1 MKNFKFLPSSHVEE
15 IKDYP
20 FGRYRTTGTAFLE
33 FSPKKGFRFVR
44 QLRDPKTG
52 RLCAPKKSTYHEI
65 ALPIINENNHFSYA
79 NFDLNRTIEEVP
91 GVYKSISDNWHL
103 WNQEQQEYILLHALV
118 MVKVKIHAVHVYTGL
133 NETNGVQLNE
143 LLPVFEPAIRALKNG
158 LKDLSSNP
166 LKNCS
171 FDFDLYFDLLKRV
184 PENYSPFKVTHY
196 QHNLNTGKFEQVPG

>member
-1 MKNFKFLPSSHVEE
+1 MKNFNFLPSSHVEE

-20 FGRYRTTGTAFLE
+20 FGRHRTTGTAFLE

-65 ALPIINENNHFSYA
+65 ALPIINENGYFSYA

-91 GVYKSISDNWHL
+91 TVYKAISANWHL
-103 WNQEQQEYILLHALV
+103 WTNDQQDYILR
-118 MVKVKIHAVHVYTGL
+118 MVLMYSKV
-133 NETNGVQLNE
+133 
-143 LLPVFEPAIRALKNG
+143 AIRAAYEYSG
-158 LKDLSSNP
+158 LNPSNNVELSEVLPIFETVIKRAKEGLNRSNENP
-166 LKNCS
+166 LRNCS
-171 FDFDLYFDLLKRV
+171 PNIELYQSLLKRV

-196 QHNLNTGKFEQVPG
+196 QHNLNTGKLEQVPA

>member
-1 MKNFKFLPSSHVEE
+1 MKNFQFLPSSHVEE

-20 FGRYRTTGTAFLE
+20 FGRHRTTGTAFLE
-33 FSPKKGFRFVR
+33 FNPKKGFRFVR

-52 RLCAPKKSTYHEI
+52 RLCAPKKSTYYEI
-65 ALPIINENNHFSYA
+65 ALPIINENGHFNFT
-79 NFDLNRTIEEVP
+79 NFDLNRKIEELP
-91 GVYKSISDNWHL
+91 GVYKNIADCWHL
-103 WNQEQQEYILLHALV
+103 WNREEQKYILMYALM
-118 MVKVKIHAVHVYTGL
+118 MVKVKIQAEHVYSGL

-143 LLPVFEPAIRALKNG
+143 LLPVFEPAIQTLKNG

-171 FDFDLYFDLLKRV
+171 FDLNLYHDLLKRV